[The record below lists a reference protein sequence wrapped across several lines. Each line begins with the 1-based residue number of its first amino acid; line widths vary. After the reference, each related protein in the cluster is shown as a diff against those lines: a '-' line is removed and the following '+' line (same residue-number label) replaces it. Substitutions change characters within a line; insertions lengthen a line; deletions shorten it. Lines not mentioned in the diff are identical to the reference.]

1 MPKRNEA
8 ALQGTTVGRLANRHV
23 KSRIRQLH
31 VFHCP
36 ALLVPANFKLNH
48 MGLPGAQWMHVSL
61 QVGEYSM
68 GIGMKSNL
76 AENIIHE
83 VL

>member
-1 MPKRNEA
+1 
-8 ALQGTTVGRLANRHV
+8 
-23 KSRIRQLH
+23 
-31 VFHCP
+31 
-36 ALLVPANFKLNH
+36 